1 MEGKAMSEEQVK
13 INEGF
18 VAGVGLGSNTG
29 FGVGRMTQGL
39 VRNHA
44 LLDRFE
50 DRRKDI
56 IFDGQ
61 AEEQSLTI
69 FPASESAMTIV
80 GAHFIRA
87 GETDRRGHSFCHG
100 MIVDNE
106 TFSKEILPYL
116 DTDVFNSQFLTGPQ
130 EALGDEGEEVLKFHP
145 VAKEDTDCGE
155 ADTGDEEKMK
165 LLYAFALKT
174 VAAEAHYIVQ
184 IGSAGRK
191 AFLRTLY
198 ELLPPPFRYR
208 MESCS
213 CGEYDQMFNVLIA
226 ADQPYTTMERYKT
239 RTLNQILSE
248 DISEEEKRYP
258 NIYMIAADKMMRTG
272 FYDFLEAN
280 VPNAECRKD
289 ISVQKLQE
297 FLEKRGLS
305 YGIKFTDLE
314 DEEKDL
320 LKDALININP
330 DIFGDCYTVPKE
342 VPLLRDL
349 EEYSHILDAC
359 GKNKKQGLGL
369 SIALGEKDQAL
380 DAALRLQRQ
389 YRDQIV
395 KGLEWIKREG
405 AQQLN
410 AIQYLYSEDKVLKS
424 VMGTIASIG
433 LSVELLDNSK
443 PVIGLSRLHRD
454 IKISGRTTREMV
466 DRGVNLGKA
475 LQDSSN
481 NFNGTGGGHDIAAG
495 AMIPYEAKDNFL
507 HLVDEMVEYQLNND

>member
-1 MEGKAMSEEQVK
+1 ML
-13 INEGF
+13 N
-18 VAGVGLGSNTG
+18 
-29 FGVGRMTQGL
+29 R
-39 VRNHA
+39 
-44 LLDRFE
+44 
-50 DRRKDI
+50 
-56 IFDGQ
+56 
-61 AEEQSLTI
+61 
-69 FPASESAMTIV
+69 ASEATNMLKEHIEKDSVIRLISHNDADGISAAAVIANALKEEDVQFHTTIIPRLKEDMV
-80 GAHFIRA
+80 NQLRSEKYDLFIFSDMGSPFIKEFNTYKHDVIVADHHQVNDTEAESNVIHINPHLFGIDGSKDLCGAGSAYLAVRDLDKKHLAHFALIGA
-87 GETDRRGHSFCHG
+87 FGDMQGQGGFTGVNSTILGDAMESGVVEIHEG
-100 MIVDNE
+100 LKIVSKASE
-106 TFSKEILPYL
+106 PIFKSLAYTFS
-116 DTDVFNSQFLTGPQ
+116 
-130 EALGDEGEEVLKFHP
+130 
-145 VAKEDTDCGE
+145 
-155 ADTGDEEKMK
+155 
-165 LLYAFALKT
+165 
-174 VAAEAHYIVQ
+174 
-184 IGSAGRK
+184 
-191 AFLRTLY
+191 
-198 ELLPPPFRYR
+198 PPF
-208 MESCS
+208 
-213 CGEYDQMFNVLIA
+213 
-226 ADQPYTTMERYKT
+226 
-239 RTLNQILSE
+239 
-248 DISEEEKRYP
+248 
-258 NIYMIAADKMMRTG
+258 
-272 FYDFLEAN
+272 LEGA
-280 VPNAECRKD
+280 
-289 ISVQKLQE
+289 QE

-320 LKDALININP
+320 LKDALIEINP

-395 KGLEWIKREG
+395 RGLEWIKREG